1 MFGIIVQARLT
12 GKRFPNKILCKL
24 NGKMI
29 IDHVIDNLQ
38 MPDMEIFFAIPET
51 MENDFLADILDER
64 KIRYSRGPENDVLGR
79 LCKCAK
85 EFGISKIIRI
95 CCDTPFI
102 KISDIMANTY
112 RFSKYGF
119 SYGNGSWVFSI
130 EELEEAEKTQV
141 HAESREHVVRSMFN
155 SVDYRD
161 DIVRLEKKFFTV

>member
-64 KIRYSRGPENDVLGR
+64 KIRYSR
-79 LCKCAK
+79 
-85 EFGISKIIRI
+85 
-95 CCDTPFI
+95 
-102 KISDIMANTY
+102 
-112 RFSKYGF
+112 
-119 SYGNGSWVFSI
+119 
-130 EELEEAEKTQV
+130 
-141 HAESREHVVRSMFN
+141 
-155 SVDYRD
+155 
-161 DIVRLEKKFFTV
+161 